1 MIKHTIQIEW
11 KAHPIDLN
19 ALEEWLKGNAGEHYC
34 GNSADSKLKLHFSEE
49 PSQETIDLIKEKWDS
64 LTEEEETA
72 KIAHREKKQKAVELA
87 KQNLLTASLSK
98 LSVAERKLLMSMPLT
113 EEDKEALVVKFKKK
127 LDEDPAN
134 DEDVEEGEA

>member
-1 MIKHTIQIEW
+1 MTYNISYSW
-11 KAHPIDLN
+11 KPFAIDLKSIDN
-19 ALEEWLKGNAGEHYC
+19 WMKGHFLNYVGL
-34 GNSADSKLKLHFSEE
+34 SARNDIAFHFSEE
-49 PSQETIDLIKEKWDS
+49 PSQQMIDLIKEKWDS

-113 EEDKEALVVKFKKK
+113 EEDKETLVVKFKKK

>member
-1 MIKHTIQIEW
+1 MLPKSSLELKW
-11 KAHPIDLN
+11 KDHSVDLGTFDSWVKSV
-19 ALEEWLKGNAGEHYC
+19 EPSCC
-34 GNSADSKLKLHFSEE
+34 GNSADSKLTLWFMEELSEE
-49 PSQETIDLIKEKWDS
+49 SKALIEAKWDS